1 MIDDNIIDLEN
12 KYLANTYSKLPLV
25 AMKGKGSLLWDTQGN
40 EYIDCAS
47 GYGVALVGHCNP
59 KVIEAIK
66 SQSEQLLTCHCSIYN
81 EVRANFLNKLI
92 DIAPNSLNRAFLSN
106 SGAESV
112 EAAIKIARKHTGRPG
127 IIAMTGS
134 YHGKTLGSLSV
145 TWTPRYRKPFE
156 PLLPEVTFVPFGDS
170 EKAREAVSNN
180 TAAIIVEPVQGETGV
195 KPVPDG
201 FLKEMQEICEKN
213 GSLLIFDEIQTGFG
227 RTGKMWASEHWGIE
241 PDIMCASKAIAGG
254 LPMGATLARNDVMES
269 MSIGDLSTTFGGN
282 PLSCAAAL
290 AVINY
295 ILDENLIERAEING
309 AFFKNGLEHLA
320 KKYNVVREARG
331 LGLMLALEMRFDIRN
346 ILLESLKEKIL
357 LLYSGRNILRF
368 LPSLVIDQSQIQKVL
383 NVLDMLLEKE
393 DVTKFEK

>member
-1 MIDDNIIDLEN
+1 MNDEQIIALED

-25 AMKGKGSLLWDTQGN
+25 AMKGKGAILWDTKGN

-66 SQSEQLLTCHCSIYN
+66 NQSELLLTCHCSVYN
-81 EVRANFLNKLI
+81 EVRANFLNRLI
-92 DIAPNSLNRAFLSN
+92 SISPTSLNRVFLSN

-112 EAAIKIARKHTGRPG
+112 ESAIKIARKHTRRSG
-127 IIAMTGS
+127 IVAMTGS
-134 YHGKTLGSLSV
+134 YHGKTIGALSA
-145 TWTPRYRKPFE
+145 TWTPRYRTPFE
-156 PLLPEVTFVPFGDS
+156 PLLPGVTFTPFGDV
-170 EKAREAVSNN
+170 EKIREAISGN
-180 TAAIIVEPVQGETGV
+180 TAAVIIEPIQGETGI

-201 FLKEMQEICEKN
+201 FLKEIQEICEKH
-213 GSLLIFDEIQTGFG
+213 GSLMIFDEIQTGFG
-227 RTGKMWASEHWGIE
+227 RTGKMWASQHWEIE

-254 LPMGATLARNDVMES
+254 LPMGITLARDDVMSS

-295 ILDENLIERAEING
+295 ILDEKLVERAEVNG
-309 AFFKNGLEHLA
+309 TFFKKGLECLA
-320 KKYNVVREARG
+320 KKYDVAREARG

-346 ILLESLKEKIL
+346 IILEALKEKVL
-357 LLYSGRNILRF
+357 LLYSGRNIIRF
-368 LPSLVIDQSQIQKVL
+368 LPSLVINKSQIQKVL
-383 NVLDMLLEKE
+383 DVLNILLEKE
-393 DVTKFEK
+393 ETTKYEN